1 MIDQIDR
8 YSPPGTLLSAF
19 SFGTTQF
26 GSYFTSMSMDIREVG
41 DCTASMTSYDSTSPP
56 NEDLLTA
63 TSAVIGTTWSAEVTH
78 AAGTAAFSTLLVRGA
93 KIPGNGAS
101 GGPYGRLLVTGAFLT
116 NLPGAADT
124 LPPIQNSQQNFGT
137 FLPLQFGLAC
147 GDWFC
152 QALTGGGGATRLSNG
167 LAGTTGT
174 E

>member
-1 MIDQIDR
+1 
-8 YSPPGTLLSAF
+8 
-19 SFGTTQF
+19 
-26 GSYFTSMSMDIREVG
+26 MDIREVA
-41 DCTASMTSYDSTSPP
+41 DCTASVASYNSTSPP

-63 TSAVIGTTWSAEVTH
+63 TNAVVGTTWSAEVTH

-116 NLPGAADT
+116 NLPGTADA
-124 LPPIQNSQQNFGT
+124 LPPIQNSQRNFGA

-147 GDWFC
+147 NEWFC

-167 LAGTTGT
+167 IAGTTGT